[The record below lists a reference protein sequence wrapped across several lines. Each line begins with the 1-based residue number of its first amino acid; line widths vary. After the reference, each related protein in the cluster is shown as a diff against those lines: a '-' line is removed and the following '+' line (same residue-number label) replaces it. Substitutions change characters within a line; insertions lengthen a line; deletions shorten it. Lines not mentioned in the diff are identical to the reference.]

1 MTLEGTI
8 RQASSSKHKRGGG
21 KWEVCAE
28 ANNTSRV
35 SGERGVSH
43 HLRSAKI
50 TPQTAVVVV
59 VGVWVVVADG
69 QVVAAAGAIIHQWR
83 MVDEVGDV

>member
-1 MTLEGTI
+1 
-8 RQASSSKHKRGGG
+8 
-21 KWEVCAE
+21 
-28 ANNTSRV
+28 
-35 SGERGVSH
+35 
-43 HLRSAKI
+43 
-50 TPQTAVVVV
+50 VVVV